1 MWKKLKNLALAGF
14 EPWTR
19 CTAVK
24 QANHLGPS
32 HTDSTSN
39 ASGQT
44 ASIFVTGQFDGRHWQ

>member
-32 HTDSTSN
+32 HMDSTSN
-39 ASGQT
+39 ASGPT
-44 ASIFVTGQFDGRHWQ
+44 ASIFITGQFDGRHWQ